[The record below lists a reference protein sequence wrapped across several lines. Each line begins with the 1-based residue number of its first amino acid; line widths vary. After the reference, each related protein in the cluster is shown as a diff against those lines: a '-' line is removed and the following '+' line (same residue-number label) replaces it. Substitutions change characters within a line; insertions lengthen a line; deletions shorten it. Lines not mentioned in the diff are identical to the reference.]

1 MTECFSVVVFSRVK
15 QNCLIVILRRGLEIA
30 TDTVTDATNIFSLA
44 TKNYGFQTIKSDGLN
59 CTMSCVIYIKET
71 GD

>member
-30 TDTVTDATNIFSLA
+30 TDTITNATNIFSLA
-44 TKNYGFQTIKSDGLN
+44 TKNYGLVDTLVTIFLELLFRYKLR
-59 CTMSCVIYIKET
+59 E
-71 GD
+71 